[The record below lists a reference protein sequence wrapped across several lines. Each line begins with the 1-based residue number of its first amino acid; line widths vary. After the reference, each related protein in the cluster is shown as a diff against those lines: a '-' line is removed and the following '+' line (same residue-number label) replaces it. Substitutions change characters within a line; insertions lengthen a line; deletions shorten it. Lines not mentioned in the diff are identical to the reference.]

1 MGDLHSPVAW
11 HWARG
16 SAVGFRHTLTPLAPF
31 VPHMDQF
38 SLGLRQPMRCIAC
51 GAEMRLVGV
60 SLTDT
65 PMAGFERH
73 TFKCSTC
80 SHVSRRLVLRPRPPV
95 IDLPV
100 LNLPVVVQSPEPPA
114 TKLQKQVIAGSAR
127 AKLAEKL
134 RSRQVA
140 AQKRAARARTS
151 PWAEAVEKL
160 RRKQAALK
168 EAAVASSPQPDK
180 CERPPARPSGPPNE
194 TFSPQGPPH
203 LNLPALTAF
212 NDDKETQQG

>member
-1 MGDLHSPVAW
+1 
-11 HWARG
+11 
-16 SAVGFRHTLTPLAPF
+16 
-31 VPHMDQF
+31 
-38 SLGLRQPMRCIAC
+38 MRCMAC

-73 TFKCSTC
+73 TFRCSTC
-80 SHVSRRLVLRPRPPV
+80 SHVSRRLVLGPRPPV

-114 TKLQKQVIAGSAR
+114 TKLQMKQVTAGSAR

-140 AQKRAARARTS
+140 ARERAARARTS
-151 PWAEAVEKL
+151 AWAEAVEKL

-168 EAAVASSPQPDK
+168 EAAVASGPQPDK
-180 CERPPARPSGPPNE
+180 CARPPARPSGPPNE

-203 LNLPALTAF
+203 LNLPALTAL
-212 NDDKETQQG
+212 NDDKETRHG

>member
-140 AQKRAARARTS
+140 AQERAARARTS

-168 EAAVASSPQPDK
+168 EAAVASSPQPDNASGLLQDLQD
-180 CERPPARPSGPPNE
+180 PPTKPS
-194 TFSPQGPPH
+194 
-203 LNLPALTAF
+203 ALKAPRISISLR
-212 NDDKETQQG
+212 

>member
-1 MGDLHSPVAW
+1 
-11 HWARG
+11 
-16 SAVGFRHTLTPLAPF
+16 
-31 VPHMDQF
+31 
-38 SLGLRQPMRCIAC
+38 MRCLAC

-73 TFKCSTC
+73 SLKCSTC
-80 SHVSRRLVLRPRPPV
+80 SHVSRRLVLSPRPPV

-114 TKLQKQVIAGSAR
+114 IPLQMRQVIAGSAR

-134 RSRQVA
+134 HSRQVT
-140 AQKRAARARTS
+140 AQERAARARTS
-151 PWAEAVEKL
+151 AWAEAVEKL

-168 EAAVASSPQPDK
+168 EQAAVASRPQDKPARSPAAPLG
-180 CERPPARPSGPPNE
+180 PPAPTAPNYPVAPSQSRWDPRQRLHLLGPTKRGE
-194 TFSPQGPPH
+194 R
-203 LNLPALTAF
+203 
-212 NDDKETQQG
+212 

>member
-1 MGDLHSPVAW
+1 MSTTTG
-11 HWARG
+11 
-16 SAVGFRHTLTPLAPF
+16 
-31 VPHMDQF
+31 
-38 SLGLRQPMRCIAC
+38 LGLRRAMRCVAC

-73 TFKCSTC
+73 TRKCSTC
-80 SHVSRRLVLRPRPPV
+80 SHVSRRMVLSPRLPL

-134 RSRQVA
+134 RSRKLAGQEL
-140 AQKRAARARTS
+140 AARARTS
-151 PWAEAVEKL
+151 TWAEAVEKL
-160 RRKQAALK
+160 RSKQAALK
-168 EAAVASSPQPDK
+168 EQAAAVSRPDPAK
-180 CERPPARPSGPPNE
+180 PMRAHAARPFRKPNE
-194 TFSPQGPPH
+194 THSPQQPH
-203 LNLPALTAF
+203 RI
-212 NDDKETQQG
+212 KSR

>member
-1 MGDLHSPVAW
+1 
-11 HWARG
+11 
-16 SAVGFRHTLTPLAPF
+16 
-31 VPHMDQF
+31 
-38 SLGLRQPMRCIAC
+38 MRCLAC

-73 TFKCSTC
+73 TLKCSTC
-80 SHVSRRLVLRPRPPV
+80 SHVSRRLVLSPRPPV

-114 TKLQKQVIAGSAR
+114 TKLQMKQVIAGSAR
-127 AKLAEKL
+127 VKLAEKF

-140 AQKRAARARTS
+140 AQERAARARTS
-151 PWAEAVEKL
+151 TWAEAVEKL

-168 EAAVASSPQPDK
+168 EQAEVASRTQPD
-180 CERPPARPSGPPNE
+180 EPVLAPAAPSGRPTKPAPLN
-194 TFSPQGPPH
+194 SP
-203 LNLPALTAF
+203 TASRWSRR
-212 NDDKETQQG
+212 DL